1 MTRINYGVHQTLNEL
16 EVNATDWGNWTDSY
30 KFMLDHNAQF
40 QRGNL
45 SESAMKQLRLST
57 LAFIDLDGRIVMSKA
72 LDPVT
77 GKLLLEDPYAH
88 GSLPQ
93 DFPWRER
100 LRDGGKANGFIPT
113 DRGVL
118 FAAVAPI
125 LDGFGHGPSRGLVL
139 MGRLLSNAEIG
150 EIGSRAQTSVA
161 LVAARDGSGPAR
173 SLPRLSEPTGSGE
186 TVGMTDTT
194 TQVYRVFGDVYG
206 HPVMTLRVDIPRTIT
221 EHARTTVADAMAFTV
236 GAAVGGAADPDGA
249 ARSHGTDAAGPGHP
263 ARGGDRRGR

>member
-1 MTRINYGVHQTLNEL
+1 MWPFQARRQSSGLLRAARITGALALAEWGVGRPLLWPRFQSIELENARTAMTRINYGVHQTLNEL

-100 LRDGGKANGFIPT
+100 LRDGGKA
-113 DRGVL
+113 
-118 FAAVAPI
+118 
-125 LDGFGHGPSRGLVL
+125 
-139 MGRLLSNAEIG
+139 
-150 EIGSRAQTSVA
+150 
-161 LVAARDGSGPAR
+161 
-173 SLPRLSEPTGSGE
+173 
-186 TVGMTDTT
+186 
-194 TQVYRVFGDVYG
+194 
-206 HPVMTLRVDIPRTIT
+206 
-221 EHARTTVADAMAFTV
+221 
-236 GAAVGGAADPDGA
+236 
-249 ARSHGTDAAGPGHP
+249 
-263 ARGGDRRGR
+263 